1 MSEPTSCTGTLR
13 NEERVH
19 VLEQCNARSLTRAHL
34 GERVSFACCDVSF
47 ISVTKILPRFEDLLA
62 PGGEAIVLAKPQFE
76 VGKGEVGKGGVV
88 RDHERHMAV
97 VESVR
102 EAMLECG
109 FDRVEWMES
118 PLLGASGNR
127 EFLLHGTAWHSPS
140 TEGGRVIRTVA
151 IVSKPGRDDIP
162 VLLHYIL
169 EWAAEHDIRVKID
182 VSTADYLHRTDGMDR
197 DRLPEECDL
206 IVVLGG
212 DGTFLSAARA
222 VGPRQTPLLAVNLGG
237 LGFMMTIGPD
247 ELPAALQG
255 VARSAFKLDS
265 RMVLEA
271 DLERD
276 GEVVD
281 RYFALND
288 IVVANS
294 AVARL
299 LHLEAYADGEFVCGY
314 RSDGLIVST
323 PTGSTAYSLSA
334 GGAGDG
340 TGCGSADTH
349 PDLPAYAFQPSRR
362 LARNCRG

>member
-1 MSEPTSCTGTLR
+1 M
-13 NEERVH
+13 
-19 VLEQCNARSLTRAHL
+19 
-34 GERVSFACCDVSF
+34 
-47 ISVTKILPRFEDLLA
+47 
-62 PGGEAIVLAKPQFE
+62 
-76 VGKGEVGKGGVV
+76 
-88 RDHERHMAV
+88 
-97 VESVR
+97 
-102 EAMLECG
+102 
-109 FDRVEWMES
+109 
-118 PLLGASGNR
+118 
-127 EFLLHGTAWHSPS
+127 
-140 TEGGRVIRTVA
+140 IRTVA

-182 VSTADYLHRTDGMDR
+182 VSTADYLSRTDGMDR

-247 ELPAALQG
+247 ELPAALEG

-299 LHLEAYADGEFVCGY
+299 LHLEAYANGEFVCGY

-334 GGAGDG
+334 GGPVMA
-340 TGCGSADTH
+340 
-349 PDLPAYAFQPSRR
+349 PDVAALTLTPICPHTLSNRAVVLPATAEVEVRILDGDEENFLSIDGQVGRHLEPHDR
-362 LARNCRG
+362 LRLWRAGHTVDIVQTNDVPFFDVLRSKMRWGER